1 MTPDPIGPATCRAAA
16 NLAREALQL
25 LDHPAAADPAQ
36 RGEAARM
43 LRSAAFLIHP
53 PTKPPP
59 APVAPDP
66 AVQLLEAIAAMDSAT
81 THAQP
86 GPPGPRPLRSITAGR
101 AGPTP
106 ADVPPR
112 RPPTPE

>member
-1 MTPDPIGPATCRAAA
+1 MTTDTIGPATCRAAA
-16 NLAREALQL
+16 NLAREAVQL
-25 LDHPAAADPAQ
+25 LDAGDAADPAQ

-53 PTKPPP
+53 PTKPTPP
-59 APVAPDP
+59 APVPPDP
-66 AVQLLEAIAAMDSAT
+66 AVQLLDATAAMDT
-81 THAQP
+81 TTITQP
-86 GPPGPRPLRSITAGR
+86 DPRPLRSITAGR